1 MTKFHHNSPNSLI
14 QNIKHEYFLEK
25 EVKLYRQISV
35 KVVHEGST
43 SQYFGVTAQPKTPEV
58 DPNTTI
64 AAVALLSIY
73 HLERQQQA
81 ANTGNDN

>member
-25 EVKLYRQISV
+25 EEVKLYRQISV

-43 SQYFGVTAQPKTPEV
+43 SQYFGVTAAQPKTPEV
-58 DPNTTI
+58 DPNTTVHLVCDE
-64 AAVALLSIY
+64 AFYFAPCERAVL
-73 HLERQQQA
+73 
-81 ANTGNDN
+81 